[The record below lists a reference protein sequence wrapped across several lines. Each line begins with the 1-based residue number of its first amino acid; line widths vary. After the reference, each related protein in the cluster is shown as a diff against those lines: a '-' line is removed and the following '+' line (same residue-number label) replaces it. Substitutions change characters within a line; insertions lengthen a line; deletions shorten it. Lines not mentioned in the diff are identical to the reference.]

1 MSGGQRPNIL
11 GGMSS
16 RCFFLLLMVLGLL
29 ATTGIARDSTWLLC
43 SSDSLVL
50 SVHEHRAG
58 SAGRETSLTL
68 IYGVHQLHGTLQD
81 TDSGP
86 VKLSSATRAGE
97 TNFTGK
103 ANVDYDSGKVVLTG
117 TLKIDG
123 EAAKV
128 KTTMQCKEMS
138 SEFSFVD

>member
-1 MSGGQRPNIL
+1 
-11 GGMSS
+11 
-16 RCFFLLLMVLGLL
+16 MVLGVL
-29 ATTGIARDSTWLLC
+29 TTSGIARDSTWLLC
-43 SSDSLVL
+43 SNDSLVL

-58 SAGRETSLTL
+58 SAGRETSVTL
-68 IYGVHQLHGTLQD
+68 IYGVHQLHGTLQN

-86 VKLSSATRAGE
+86 VKLSSATRGGE

-103 ANVDYDSGKVVLTG
+103 AKVDYDANKVVLTG

-123 EAAKV
+123 EPAKV
-128 KTTMQCKEMS
+128 KTTMVCKEMS

>member
-1 MSGGQRPNIL
+1 M
-11 GGMSS
+11 
-16 RCFFLLLMVLGLL
+16 
-29 ATTGIARDSTWLLC
+29 
-43 SSDSLVL
+43 
-50 SVHEHRAG
+50 
-58 SAGRETSLTL
+58 
-68 IYGVHQLHGTLQD
+68 HQLHGTLQD

-86 VKLSSATRAGE
+86 VKLSSATRAAE

>member
-1 MSGGQRPNIL
+1 VFGL
-11 GGMSS
+11 VTTSS
-16 RCFFLLLMVLGLL
+16 V
-29 ATTGIARDSTWLLC
+29 ARDSTWLLC

-68 IYGVHQLHGTLQD
+68 IYGVHQLHAALQN
-81 TDSGP
+81 TDSGA

-103 ANVDYDSGKVVLTG
+103 ASVDYESDKVVLTG
-117 TLKIDG
+117 TLKING
-123 EAAKV
+123 EPARV

-138 SEFSFVD
+138 SEFSFED